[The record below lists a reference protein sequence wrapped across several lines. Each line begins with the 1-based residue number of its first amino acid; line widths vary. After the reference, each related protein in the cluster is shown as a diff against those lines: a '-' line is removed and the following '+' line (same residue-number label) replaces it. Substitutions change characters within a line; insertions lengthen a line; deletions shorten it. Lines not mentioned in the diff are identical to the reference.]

1 MTAAAVMVRSYD
13 FRIVALS
20 ILISMLGA
28 YAALELAER
37 IAAARGRAWLRW
49 VIGGATASGLGT
61 WSMHYTGML
70 ALSLPVPVLY
80 HWPTVVLSFLP
91 AVVSAAAGLFL
102 VNLLNIRWGRALV
115 GSILIGG
122 GIAAMHYTAMAAMRF
137 EGMCRY
143 SPALVTASVILPM
156 LFSLAALQL
165 RFLFPDEATAPKLR
179 RAASVL
185 LLGAAN
191 PVMHYTGMAATTF
204 LRSAEAPGFSHAV
217 SISLV
222 ATEAITIVPIMV
234 LAVAVVTSVVDRLR
248 EQRDLLEAARDAA
261 LEASRLKSA
270 FIANVSHEIRTPLN
284 VITGYTELIGEH
296 LAEQKDQ
303 SLKDYAEGTQRAC
316 ARLLRTIGNIL
327 DISKIETG
335 AFNLVPTRLEIGPL
349 LERLLADF
357 RLIAERKGIALT
369 YTIDTPGASVVFDE
383 YCLTQALT
391 NLLDNA
397 LKFTER
403 GAITCRLYR
412 TPDGTLCLE
421 IRDTGMAIS
430 EEYLPHLFEPF
441 SQERSGSSRQFQGSG
456 LGLALTRKYL
466 ELNGATISVQTE
478 KGKGTTFTIHFSRE
492 SEAGN
497 PSHK

>member
-1 MTAAAVMVRSYD
+1 
-13 FRIVALS
+13 
-20 ILISMLGA
+20 
-28 YAALELAER
+28 
-37 IAAARGRAWLRW
+37 
-49 VIGGATASGLGT
+49 
-61 WSMHYTGML
+61 
-70 ALSLPVPVLY
+70 
-80 HWPTVVLSFLP
+80 VVLSFLP

-122 GIAAMHYTAMAAMRF
+122 GIAALHYTAMTAMRF
-137 EGMCRY
+137 EGMCGY

-185 LLGAAN
+185 LLGGAN

-204 LRSAEAPGFSHAV
+204 LRSAEAPDFSHAV

-222 ATEAITIVPIMV
+222 AAEAITIVPIMV

-296 LAEQKDQ
+296 LAEQKNE

-335 AFNLVPTRLEIGPL
+335 AFNLVPTRLEIGSL

-357 RLIAERKGIALT
+357 RLMAERKGIALT
-369 YTIDTPGASVVFDE
+369 YTIDTPGASVVIDE

-403 GAITCRLYR
+403 GAITCRLHR
-412 TPDGTLCLE
+412 APDGTLCLE
-421 IRDTGMAIS
+421 IRDTGMGIS

-466 ELNGATISVQTE
+466 ELNGAKISVQTE
-478 KGKGTTFTIHFSRE
+478 KGKGTTFTIHFLRE